1 MEVLVEAAA
10 GIPSDAVLSLRLGPT
25 RRQAPLLSA
34 LSHPFRFATALDDAC
49 QPLCIDVLRPLA
61 TAQVA
66 IRAEELRYSLPLDG
80 CIEDMAVRLKVK
92 PAKPGKAALD
102 RDVRGGPAEKLSAS
116 LKDSTAV
123 TRDYLER
130 HKLLQYI
137 QSMLHAVI
145 QAKPHDPFPFMMAQL
160 AAACARPSRRARRH
174 SCPSPAQPP
183 KEVTGG
189 RLDLELASDPGCVPS
204 VASTTSGTPLDIF
217 SDPGCHDQKEVN
229 MVEESS
235 MREALASLPWQI
247 EAPPKPA
254 VQLEVQRRPSAVCK
268 PDGFRYLR
276 TGLHLQRRT
285 SADGKGEKSFVAV
298 PPTEQESI
306 AIKGEDPKEL
316 ISEDSKGLQHG
327 EQYDELARL
336 RGNLRQQL
344 EEAVEDGK
352 LVSAVEKAVSLMTGQ
367 EDDDEVRIRRE
378 LVQLKIE
385 HKELSLYSDR
395 LKRDL
400 RELRRVNLDLRRRLA
415 QLSMLSRPDA
425 EAMAAPAMNC

>member
-34 LSHPFRFATALDDAC
+34 LSHPFRFATALDEAC

-66 IRAEELRYSLPLDG
+66 IRAEELRYSLPLNG
-80 CIEDMAVRLKVK
+80 CIKDMAVSLKVK

-102 RDVRGGPAEKLSAS
+102 RNVEGGPAEKLSAS

-183 KEVTGG
+183 KEVTGVSP
-189 RLDLELASDPGCVPS
+189 DLELASDPGCVPS
-204 VASTTSGTPLDIF
+204 VASTASALDIF
-217 SDPGCHDQKEVN
+217 SDPGCHQDVQKEVN
-229 MVEESS
+229 VVEESS
-235 MREALASLPWQI
+235 MQEPWQV

-254 VQLEVQRRPSAVCK
+254 VQLEVKRRPNADGK
-268 PDGFRYLR
+268 ADGFRYLR

-285 SADGKGEKSFVAV
+285 SADGKGKPAVAIAAI
-298 PPTEQESI
+298 PPPQQESI
-306 AIKGEDPKEL
+306 ASKGEVAKEV
-316 ISEDSKGLQHG
+316 ISEDCGPQSG
-327 EQYDELARL
+327 EQYNELVRL
-336 RGNLRQQL
+336 RGNLRRQL

-352 LVSAVEKAVSLMTGQ
+352 LVSAVEKAASLMAGQ
-367 EDDDEVRIRRE
+367 EDDEVRIRRE

-385 HKELSLYSDR
+385 NQELSLYSDR

-415 QLSMLSRPDA
+415 QLSMSRPQAPDA
-425 EAMAAPAMNC
+425 EAIAAPAVSC